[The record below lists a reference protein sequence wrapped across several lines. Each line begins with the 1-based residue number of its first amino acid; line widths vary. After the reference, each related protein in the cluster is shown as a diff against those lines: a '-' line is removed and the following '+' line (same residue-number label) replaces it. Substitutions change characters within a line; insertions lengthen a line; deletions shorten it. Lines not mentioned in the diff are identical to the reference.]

1 MGGKPLTV
9 WFRILPIMA
18 SESREEQSVSV
29 DLSEELDEWLD
40 RQAGHTDTNRDEIVR
55 QLLQAYHATDT
66 LDESAVEEIQAT
78 VEEAVATEATK
89 ATRAVVADRVE
100 STLPDRI
107 DEELQGRV
115 EDVVQQQVENAVDA
129 RVEQV
134 VEERLADAVEGAV
147 ADKLPSIADAVESRL
162 DDQLSGATDDVE
174 ADLERLDAEF
184 QEKLDDVRQRV
195 VQVKKEA
202 DAKAPADHTHEALE
216 RIDELD
222 AEIES
227 IGTDLLT
234 VRDELDE
241 LDERVAETDESLEDA
256 LGRLDDAEDKL
267 KRVAWVV
274 SDLRDDTR
282 GKDSHE
288 RAVAR
293 IKRAAAQEGIT
304 TASCENC
311 SESVDVALLTDPE
324 CPHCHAAV
332 SDVRPEGG
340 IFRTKARLVTA
351 AELEAGDDDE

>member
-1 MGGKPLTV
+1 
-9 WFRILPIMA
+9 MA

-29 DLSEELDEWLD
+29 DLSDELDEWLD
-40 RQAGHTDTNRDEIVR
+40 RQAERTDTSRNEVVR
-55 QLLQAYHATDT
+55 QLLGTYHATET
-66 LDESAVEEIQAT
+66 LDESAVDEIQTT
-78 VEEAVATEATK
+78 VEESIATEATK
-89 ATRAVVADRVE
+89 ATRAVVADRLE
-100 STLPDRI
+100 SELPDRI
-107 DEELQGRV
+107 DDELEEQV
-115 EDVVQQQVENAVDA
+115 ERVVQEQVDDAVDA

-134 VEERLADAVEGAV
+134 VEERLADAVEAAV

-162 DDQLSGATDDVE
+162 DDQLSAATDDVE

-195 VQVKKEA
+195 VQVKKET
-202 DAKAPADHTHEALE
+202 DAKAPADHTHEGLE

-222 AEIES
+222 AELES
-227 IGTDLLT
+227 IGTDLLA
-234 VRDELDE
+234 VRDELDD
-241 LDERVAETDESLEDA
+241 LDERVTETDESLGDA

-274 SDLRDDTR
+274 SDLRDETQ

-340 IFRTKARLVTA
+340 LFRSKARLVTA
-351 AELEAGDDDE
+351 AELEAGENDE

>member
-1 MGGKPLTV
+1 
-9 WFRILPIMA
+9 MA

-29 DLSEELDEWLD
+29 DLSDELDEWLD
-40 RQAGHTDTNRDEIVR
+40 RQAERTDASRDEIVR
-55 QLLQAYHATDT
+55 QLLQTYHATET
-66 LDESAVEEIQAT
+66 LDGTAVDEIQAT
-78 VEEAVATEATK
+78 VEESIATEATK
-89 ATRAVVADRVE
+89 ATRAVVADRLE
-100 STLPDRI
+100 SELPDRI
-107 DEELQGRV
+107 DEALEEQVKSVVQAQV
-115 EDVVQQQVENAVDA
+115 EDAVDA

-134 VEERLADAVEGAV
+134 VEDRMADAVEAAV

-162 DDQLSGATDDVE
+162 DDQLSAATDDVE
-174 ADLERLDAEF
+174 ADLERLDTEF
-184 QEKLDDVRQRV
+184 QQKLDDVRQRV
-195 VQVKKEA
+195 VQVKKET
-202 DAKAPADHTHEALE
+202 DAKAPADHSHEEFE
-216 RIDELD
+216 RFEELD

-241 LDERVAETDESLEDA
+241 LDERVDETDETLADA

-311 SESVDVALLTDPE
+311 SESVEIALLTDPE

-340 IFRTKARLVTA
+340 LFRTKARLVTA